1 METKEKTKLEV
12 MLFEKGVTMERM
24 KDIIGVKTTK
34 SVREKLDKVRDWKL
48 DEMKAIQTALF
59 PELTLEAIFEGY

>member
-48 DEMKAIQTALF
+48 DEMKAIQTTLF
-59 PELTLEAIFEGY
+59 PELTLEKIFEGY